1 MPDTHWDNIDDA
13 PADFVL
19 HGDDTVLIR
28 RPGTQN
34 GGRGVVLELTWQQ
47 IVDAIV
53 AAAGAARRSA

>member
-1 MPDTHWDNIDDA
+1 MPDTHWNDIQDA
-13 PADFVL
+13 PADFAL
-19 HGDDTVLIR
+19 MGSDTVLVR